1 MNETIDLL
9 IRVNVLKVVWGY
21 KKKITGLSND
31 SICHDCYNLIVS
43 AFDLVNVS
51 SR

>member
-21 KKKITGLSND
+21 KKKKKKSQDFQTTP
-31 SICHDCYNLIVS
+31 YVTIVTI
-43 AFDLVNVS
+43 
-51 SR
+51 